1 MVHEELGRYS
11 LTFNFK
17 VRMISFRKKLL
28 HFQNSKLSAKLF
40 NVLQHINNPLC
51 EAIKK
56 ILNQCGLRYMWYEN
70 KINIRGGVIVI
81 SNQNQ
86 L

>member
-17 VRMISFRKKLL
+17 VRMIFFRKKLL

-40 NVLQHINNPLC
+40 NVLQHFNNPLC